1 MKKISALFLLLFVMS
16 AVQAQELTGFVKD
29 SMTHKPL
36 DCASVVLMDRSGN
49 PLTFMNTKE
58 NGGFSLTTPTGTNA
72 AKLQVTYLGYTPK
85 SVPIGL
91 FKNGE
96 TIYLTPNAIS
106 LREVE
111 IKSKRL
117 QQKSDTLVY
126 SVAGFRHKQDRSIA
140 DVIAKMPGLAVS
152 EKETITY
159 QGKPINNFYIE
170 GMDLL
175 GKKYSMASEN
185 L

>member
-1 MKKISALFLLLFVMS
+1 MKKISALFLLLFVMI

-106 LREVE
+106 LREV
-111 IKSKRL
+111 
-117 QQKSDTLVY
+117 
-126 SVAGFRHKQDRSIA
+126 
-140 DVIAKMPGLAVS
+140 
-152 EKETITY
+152 
-159 QGKPINNFYIE
+159 
-170 GMDLL
+170 
-175 GKKYSMASEN
+175 
-185 L
+185 